1 MFQIASMFMRFM
13 AWTFKDADGNT
24 IDENDTT
31 WGWVVKIS
39 NAVQTILAPILAV
52 VAAAGV
58 IWAIVLGVQMARADS
73 TDKREE
79 VKKRL
84 IGLVIGIAIL
94 VVLIVFFTTLFPLI
108 MEAFVIKK

>member
-13 AWTFKDADGNT
+13 AWTFKDAEGNT
-24 IDENDTT
+24 IDESNAE

-39 NAVQTILAPILAV
+39 NAIQTILAPILAV
-52 VAAAGV
+52 LAAAGV

-94 VVLIVFFTTLFPLI
+94 VVLVVFFVSLFPLI